1 MPVDRCMCRRQTKP
15 CSNISAHA
23 RYYKKSQI
31 SVFLLHNMLAL
42 SVGRIFSFAD
52 HLTFSPLSPL
62 PSSLLYPLFSPLSP
76 LLSSIP
82 SPLFPSSLLYPL
94 FSPLSPLLSS
104 IPSPP
109 LLFSYFHKLCYSSV
123 KWALEA
129 RSSYYSSASTLSSSY
144 FPSCTLVE
152 MFKITL

>member
-15 CSNISAHA
+15 CSNISAHS

-82 SPLFPSSLLYPL
+82 SPLFPSSLLSPL
-94 FSPLSPLLSS
+94 FSPLSPLPLFSFLTFINFAIAPSS
-104 IPSPP
+104 GLLKPDPHTTEVPP
-109 LLFSYFHKLCYSSV
+109 LSHPAIFLAAH
-123 KWALEA
+123 W
-129 RSSYYSSASTLSSSY
+129 
-144 FPSCTLVE
+144 
-152 MFKITL
+152 